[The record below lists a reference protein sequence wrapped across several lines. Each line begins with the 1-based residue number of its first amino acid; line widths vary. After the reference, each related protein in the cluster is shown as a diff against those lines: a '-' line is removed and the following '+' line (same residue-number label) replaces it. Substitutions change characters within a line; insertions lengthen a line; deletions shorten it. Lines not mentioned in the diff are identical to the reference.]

1 MISKES
7 LIGNNNTVNIN
18 IIIKQMALFSHVYYL
33 GYLGGSSVQMI
44 PKYPVTAHSGSVIA
58 MPLFSFQYTKKSLF
72 SLSTQVKIGWAPVLA
87 IWITVNMM
95 PPPHSIY
102 FSHSGIWEHWDIIFS
117 IQQGFSLELTILILC
132 PFMQNWWRFLLQGG
146 TFFIG
151 VPITSVMLLPFCPIS
166 SPRLYLLIMEIYYT
180 NHIFWVGSVK
190 YWHQEE
196 FGLGFPRDPVEHQE
210 RVYLEDDILGLEL
223 REHPWISDC
232 QYPQEFLHFREKMPS
247 VFKRNLPSP

>member
-95 PPPHSIY
+95 PPPTVFISPILE
-102 FSHSGIWEHWDIIFS
+102 SENTETSS
-117 IQQGFSLELTILILC
+117 SLSSKGFL
-132 PFMQNWWRFLLQGG
+132 
-146 TFFIG
+146 
-151 VPITSVMLLPFCPIS
+151 
-166 SPRLYLLIMEIYYT
+166 
-180 NHIFWVGSVK
+180 
-190 YWHQEE
+190 
-196 FGLGFPRDPVEHQE
+196 
-210 RVYLEDDILGLEL
+210 
-223 REHPWISDC
+223 
-232 QYPQEFLHFREKMPS
+232 
-247 VFKRNLPSP
+247 